1 MFRPYALSYRAH
13 AFQYRPY
20 LPLAKAQNARG
31 LRILRPEDP
40 RVAKRWASKFEEIIY
55 PSTPDI
61 LFKILYSRSTFVSL
75 WKHTDAYYGDGDKA
89 VAGPDGL
96 LSPEGARFRYGRK
109 RRNPYSACGISI
121 PQRPK

>member
-1 MFRPYALSYRAH
+1 MFRPYALSYRAY

-20 LPLAKAQNARG
+20 LPVAKAQNARG
-31 LRILRPEDP
+31 LRILRPDP
-40 RVAKRWASKFEEIIY
+40 RLAKRRASKFEKIIY

-75 WKHTDAYYGDGDKA
+75 WKHTDIYLTNSDNA

-96 LSPEGARFRYGRK
+96 LSPEGARIRYGRK
-109 RRNPYSACGISI
+109 SRDPHIACGISI
-121 PQRPK
+121 PQ

>member
-13 AFQYRPY
+13 AFQSRLS

-31 LRILRPEDP
+31 LRILKPDP
-40 RVAKRWASKFEEIIY
+40 RLAKRRASKFEEIIY

-75 WKHTDAYYGDGDKA
+75 WKHTDIYLADGDPA

-96 LSPEGARFRYGRK
+96 LSPKGARFRYGRK
-109 RRNPYSACGISI
+109 RRDPYSAWGISI

>member
-20 LPLAKAQNARG
+20 LPLAKPQNVRG
-31 LRILRPEDP
+31 LRILKPDDP
-40 RVAKRWASKFEEIIY
+40 RLGKRRASEFEEIIY
-55 PSTPDI
+55 SSTPDI

-75 WKHTDAYYGDGDKA
+75 WKHTDEYYGDNA

-96 LSPEGARFRYGRK
+96 LSPVGARFRYGRK
-109 RRNPYSACGISI
+109 RRNPYSARGISI